1 MPQTPSISS
10 VPESNPTPSTDRQS
24 AQAVDVLVAGSL
36 ASDTMCD
43 HQPFHI
49 TAHSTSPALHTSNPS
64 SISQSPGGVGRNV
77 AMAAHLAGVN
87 VVLASAVANDLAG
100 LSLVDHV
107 VKSGLPATAIRR
119 LSISDGARTAQYVA
133 INDTNKDL
141 VVAMADMSIFSRP
154 ELEAADYWTA
164 RMEES
169 KPKWVVVDANWSPT
183 ILSSIFAAAKACGAR
198 IAFEPVSIAKA
209 ARLFHKDNY
218 FITSTKVVP
227 DHVVSLASPNHLELS
242 ALYNAARDA
251 MMFESEHWWS
261 VIDSFGLS
269 GTRSQDVLVSIAGRE
284 LVEQGIPQQCIQ
296 LLPFIPNL
304 VTKLGRRGCLLTCL
318 LCRGDERLRRPEN
331 APYVLSTK
339 FSDSDL
345 GGLYMR
351 LIPPSTE
358 VDQDHIVSVNG
369 VGDTML
375 GVAVAGLARGRTLED
390 VLPIAQE
397 AAVLTLKSPEAVS
410 PQVRAIQ
417 DRLR

>member
-1 MPQTPSISS
+1 
-10 VPESNPTPSTDRQS
+10 
-24 AQAVDVLVAGSL
+24 
-36 ASDTMCD
+36 
-43 HQPFHI
+43 
-49 TAHSTSPALHTSNPS
+49 
-64 SISQSPGGVGRNV
+64 
-77 AMAAHLAGVN
+77 MAAHLAGVK

-100 LSLVDHV
+100 SSLVDHV
-107 VKSGLPATAIRR
+107 IKSGLQATAIRQ
-119 LSISDGARTAQYVA
+119 LSTSDGARTAQYVA

-141 VVAMADMSIFSRP
+141 VVAMADMSIFARP

-183 ILSSIFAAAKACGAR
+183 ILSSIFAAAKACGAL

-218 FITSTKVVP
+218 FITGTKVVP

-251 MMFESEHWWS
+251 MMFESEQWWS
-261 VIDSFGLS
+261 VIDSLGLS
-269 GTRSQDVLVSIAGRE
+269 GTRSQDLLVSIAGRE
-284 LVEQGIPQQCIQ
+284 LVEQGVPQQCIQ

-318 LCRGDERLRRPEN
+318 LRRGDERLRRPDN

-339 FSDSDL
+339 FSDDSDV

-351 LIPPSTE
+351 LMPPATE
-358 VDQDHIVSVNG
+358 VKQDHIVSVNG
-369 VGDTML
+369 VGDTLL

-410 PQVRAIQ
+410 PQVRGIQ